1 MTQIAADNIGL
12 PADKITF
19 QWGNSDFPEMGN
31 QGGSSTVNSVGPAVV
46 AACNS
51 IKQKLLNLAVKNK
64 KEFANLKMEDVV
76 FEDGKLFTKDKATS
90 ITYADIL
97 KQGSTRDIDVIESS
111 RPGDERQH
119 YAMYAFSMHFAE
131 VHVHAVTGQIKVKKV
146 VACADAGTIINKK
159 TAGNQ
164 MIGGVTGGIG
174 MALAEDAVI
183 DDRFGRYITKDF
195 ADYHVAV
202 HADVPKVEVL
212 FVDKPDLLVDPLGS
226 KGLGEIA
233 IIGVAPAIGNAIF
246 NATGKRIRA
255 LPITPDKLI

>member
-1 MTQIAADNIGL
+1 
-12 PADKITF
+12 
-19 QWGNSDFPEMGN
+19 
-31 QGGSSTVNSVGPAVV
+31 V

-51 IKQKLLNLAVKNK
+51 IKQKLLEMAGRNK
-64 KEFANLKMEDVV
+64 QEFANAKMEEVM
-76 FEDGKLFTKDKATS
+76 FEDGKLFTKDKSTS
-90 ITYADIL
+90 IAYEDIL
-97 KQGSTRDIDVIESS
+97 KGGGARDIDVIEGA
-111 RPGDERQH
+111 RPGNERQQ

-131 VHVHAVTGQIKVKKV
+131 VHVHAVTGQTKVAKV
-146 VACADAGTIINKK
+146 VACADAGRIINKK

-164 MIGGVTGGIG
+164 MIGGVSGGIG
-174 MALAEDAVI
+174 MALEEEAVI
-183 DDRFGRYITKDF
+183 DDRFGRYITKDL

-233 IIGVAPAIGNAIF
+233 IIGVAPAIANAIF
-246 NATGKRIRA
+246 NATGKRIRE